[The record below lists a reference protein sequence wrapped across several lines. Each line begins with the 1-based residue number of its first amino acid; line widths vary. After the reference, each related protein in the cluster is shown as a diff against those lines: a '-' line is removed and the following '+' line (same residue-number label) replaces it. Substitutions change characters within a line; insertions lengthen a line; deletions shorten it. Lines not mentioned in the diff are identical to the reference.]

1 MLDIESHDYR
11 RFAVL
16 IIEPDESVRRSF
28 RRTLGEKFW
37 ILEAQSD
44 VEALSLLRR
53 QTEGVGVIVRDELLP
68 PAAADTEALTTIVAD
83 YPKTVRV
90 LSGHEDLIGKAVAL
104 KGEWDA
110 EESST
115 EVSDAA
121 SEKADADASV
131 EFSEE
136 RPDVLEGE
144 MEPAEG
150 QGEESE
156 LTEAQQD
163 GAILDQAAVLFQNRN
178 RVFYVTR
185 PWDMA
190 QLEATLSRAMELF
203 VVSFERD
210 QWRSVHQGGG
220 SVQMGAGGIPAPYPT
235 VPLSAGGVPA
245 PYPTGPLGTGVPAP
259 YPTGPLGTG
268 VPAPYPTGPLGYPA
282 GGIPVPYPTVPM
294 GGGMPAPYPTIPM
307 AVSIGPDGQPA
318 FMPTIMAMPGM
329 QIATASSAS
338 TTNGPTSVPLK
349 PASGPQPPEKDKPS
363 LAQTPP
369 DLRAGQLEDGE
380 FRPVP
385 SDRLQPPFWKKL
397 GGGSLSI
404 SLIIHGVILA
414 VGLIFIIQVIPAPKK
429 PPVDFMPSSG
439 GGGDPNTSSKVKSKQ
454 RTKAMTS
461 AAPRVAAKDVASSFT
476 LPEPV
481 TGDMSAMPS
490 LSGGAMSGGLGG
502 SGTGGGRGTGNG
514 PGFGTAGGIGLG
526 NGSGNLNP
534 FGALEPAANALVGT
548 FYDLKQT
555 KNGKPTELGEATDF
569 NQIVTKYRSEM
580 HDFTKRGW
588 NERQLAGYFQAPQK
602 LYQTKIFMP
611 TMEADGAPKAFGQ
624 NSIAGSR
631 WVVVYRGSVMPPK
644 TGKYRFVGAGDDM
657 LAVRFAGKNVFDYGY
672 ESATGNISF
681 VANKNKLE
689 ATAKDRDW
697 ERDRKDVAMP
707 HPMQMYR
714 YGSLHPRHSKELLG
728 LAVGMEFDAQEG
740 TSYPIEILIGET
752 PGGLFFGYLLIEE
765 VGAQYQKD
773 PSGSPILPIFRL
785 DNQPPTVVKPG
796 PPFDPNGPVWK
807 LGGPRKMTI

>member
-1 MLDIESHDYR
+1 VLDIESHDYR

-318 FMPTIMAMPGM
+318 FMPTIMERAD
-329 QIATASSAS
+329 QRAS
-338 TTNGPTSVPLK
+338 
-349 PASGPQPPEKDKPS
+349 
-363 LAQTPP
+363 
-369 DLRAGQLEDGE
+369 
-380 FRPVP
+380 
-385 SDRLQPPFWKKL
+385 
-397 GGGSLSI
+397 
-404 SLIIHGVILA
+404 
-414 VGLIFIIQVIPAPKK
+414 
-429 PPVDFMPSSG
+429 
-439 GGGDPNTSSKVKSKQ
+439 
-454 RTKAMTS
+454 
-461 AAPRVAAKDVASSFT
+461 
-476 LPEPV
+476 
-481 TGDMSAMPS
+481 
-490 LSGGAMSGGLGG
+490 
-502 SGTGGGRGTGNG
+502 
-514 PGFGTAGGIGLG
+514 
-526 NGSGNLNP
+526 
-534 FGALEPAANALVGT
+534 
-548 FYDLKQT
+548 
-555 KNGKPTELGEATDF
+555 
-569 NQIVTKYRSEM
+569 
-580 HDFTKRGW
+580 
-588 NERQLAGYFQAPQK
+588 
-602 LYQTKIFMP
+602 
-611 TMEADGAPKAFGQ
+611 
-624 NSIAGSR
+624 
-631 WVVVYRGSVMPPK
+631 
-644 TGKYRFVGAGDDM
+644 
-657 LAVRFAGKNVFDYGY
+657 
-672 ESATGNISF
+672 
-681 VANKNKLE
+681 
-689 ATAKDRDW
+689 
-697 ERDRKDVAMP
+697 
-707 HPMQMYR
+707 
-714 YGSLHPRHSKELLG
+714 
-728 LAVGMEFDAQEG
+728 
-740 TSYPIEILIGET
+740 
-752 PGGLFFGYLLIEE
+752 
-765 VGAQYQKD
+765 
-773 PSGSPILPIFRL
+773 
-785 DNQPPTVVKPG
+785 
-796 PPFDPNGPVWK
+796 
-807 LGGPRKMTI
+807 